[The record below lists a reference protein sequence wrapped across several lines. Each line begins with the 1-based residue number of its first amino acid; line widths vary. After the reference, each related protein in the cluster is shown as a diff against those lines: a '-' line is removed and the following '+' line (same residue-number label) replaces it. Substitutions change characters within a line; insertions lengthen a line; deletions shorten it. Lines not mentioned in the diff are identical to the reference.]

1 MIKLKNILK
10 EDVDKNELR
19 KQVKIAIDALAE
31 FSKAINEFINI
42 FVRYHKDAR
51 KAINDPVF
59 VMINRIIN
67 VRGKVN
73 KLVAWKKHLA
83 HLDKKL

>member
-1 MIKLKNILK
+1 MLFLYINS
-10 EDVDKNELR
+10 EAN
-19 KQVKIAIDALAE
+19 
-31 FSKAINEFINI
+31 INEFVNI
-42 FVRYHKDAR
+42 FVSYHKDAR

-83 HLDKKL
+83 HLDKKLWLN